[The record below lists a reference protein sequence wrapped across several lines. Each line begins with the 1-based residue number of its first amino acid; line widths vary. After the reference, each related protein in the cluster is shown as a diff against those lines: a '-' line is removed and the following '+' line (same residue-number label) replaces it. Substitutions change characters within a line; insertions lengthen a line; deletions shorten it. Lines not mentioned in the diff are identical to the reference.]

1 MSYEVT
7 LLVFG
12 ILLLLLGLVGKIKAK
27 ELEVGTSSTTVR
39 VVTSLIGFVLITL
52 SFNPDIPKS
61 LLSSFTEPT
70 KESEEA
76 VSNRLA
82 DKQAR
87 LEEQRR
93 AAEQARLEEQR
104 RAAEQARLE
113 EQRRAA
119 EQARLELAPIY
130 PDISGSWLGPG
141 GRTASIDQQNAT
153 LTVHITGRPTFFGSF
168 KDKQNFTVEFD
179 SDCCSGLVVPGG
191 IIHWTNGT
199 TWTRP

>member
-93 AAEQARLEEQR
+93 AAEQARLE
-104 RAAEQARLE
+104 
-113 EQRRAA
+113 
-119 EQARLELAPIY
+119 LAPIY